1 MGKTASWALIG
12 LLLTACGQGEA
23 PAPATAAPEPATA
36 PPASVPAADAEP
48 LRPPEQ
54 LDPAAEPVDGETV
67 EAPAAEV
74 AAPVMSPVAAAVAAS
89 TPELPTNAPLRW
101 QEGQHYKGLTVA
113 QPSSAPPGEVEVVEV
128 FWYGCGHCYA
138 LEPRL
143 EAWLQDQPAWLHF
156 RRLPVVWNEVTREDA
171 RLYYTIEALG
181 KLETLHPEVFR
192 ELHARGRPL
201 TVVRNNRVD
210 TAATEQ
216 AVREF
221 LVARGVSAEDFARH
235 YRTFSIESR
244 LRQAENLT
252 RRYMADHTPMMVV
265 QGKFVT
271 DVSMAGSQNELMQ
284 VVADLA
290 ARERDGR

>member
-1 MGKTASWALIG
+1 MGKSASWALIA
-12 LLLTACGQGEA
+12 LLLAACGQGEA
-23 PAPATAAPEPATA
+23 PAAA
-36 PPASVPAADAEP
+36 PPASVPAGEAEP

-54 LDPAAEPVDGETV
+54 PDQPATPVDGETV
-67 EAPAAEV
+67 ETPA
-74 AAPVMSPVAAAVAAS
+74 PVAATSVMTPVATAVAAS
-89 TPELPTNAPLRW
+89 TPELPTNGPLRW
-101 QEGQHYKGLTVA
+101 QEGQHYKSLTVA
-113 QPSSAPPGEVEVVEV
+113 QPSSAPPGEVEIVEV

-143 EAWLQDQPAWLHF
+143 EPWQRAQPAWLHF

-181 KLETLHPEVFR
+181 KLDTLHPEVFR

-221 LVARGVSAEDFARH
+221 LAARGVSAEDFAKH
-235 YRTFSIESR
+235 YRTFSIENR

-290 ARERDGR
+290 TRERGGR